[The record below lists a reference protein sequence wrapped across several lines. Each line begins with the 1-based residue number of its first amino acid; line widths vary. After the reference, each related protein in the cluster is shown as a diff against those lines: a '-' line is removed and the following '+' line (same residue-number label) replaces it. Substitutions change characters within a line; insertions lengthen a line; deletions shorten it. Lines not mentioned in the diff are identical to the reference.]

1 MTLLPISI
9 NVSGRLVTIVGGG
22 GVARRKCL
30 SLLEAGARVTV
41 VAPRLDERLMKL
53 ADEGAICLAQR
64 PYADGDLAGSV
75 LAYAATDDPAV
86 NRAVAEE
93 AHNRGIPVDVTDDPE
108 RGSFTSPAVL
118 RRGDLVIAVSTGG
131 GAPGF
136 AARVR
141 DDIAEIIGQEYAET
155 LLILGAIREKLLTAS
170 KNAAYNKHILHDLS
184 AAPLPEM
191 VRSRNFEELDRT
203 LARIAGPD
211 FTLENLGFGR
221 KDSP

>member
-1 MTLLPISI
+1 MTFLPINL
-9 NVSGRLVTIVGGG
+9 NVTGRPVTVVGGG
-22 GVARRKCL
+22 RVARRKCL

-41 VAPRLDERLMKL
+41 IAPRLDAQLLEL
-53 ADEGAICLAQR
+53 ANDGLICLAQR

-75 LAYAATDDPAV
+75 LVYAATDDPAV
-86 NRAVAEE
+86 NRAVAAE
-93 AHNRGIPVDVTDDPE
+93 AHDRGIPVDVIDAPE
-108 RGSFTSPAVL
+108 RGSFISPAVL

-131 GAPGF
+131 GVPGF

-141 DDIAEIIGQEYAET
+141 DDIAGTIGQEYAEA

-170 KNAAYNKHILHDLS
+170 KNAAYNKNILHDLS

-211 FTLENLGFGR
+211 CTLENLGFGR

>member
-1 MTLLPISI
+1 MTFLPINL
-9 NVSGRLVTIVGGG
+9 NVTGRPVTVVGGG

-41 VAPRLDERLMKL
+41 IAPRLDAQLLEL
-53 ADEGAICLAQR
+53 ANNGSICLAQR
-64 PYADGDLAGSV
+64 PYADGDLADSV

-86 NRAVAEE
+86 NRAVAAE
-93 AHNRGIPVDVTDDPE
+93 AHDRGIPVDVTDAPE
-108 RGSFTSPAVL
+108 RGSFISPAVL

-131 GAPGF
+131 GVPGF

-141 DDIAEIIGQEYAET
+141 DDIAGTIGQEYAEA

-170 KNAAYNKHILHDLS
+170 KNAAYNKNILHDLS

-211 FTLENLGFGR
+211 CTLENLGFGR